1 MRESTRSLVLLLA
14 LMVAALCAHAASPEQ
29 LQQIEAAQH
38 DFVNNNGGSF
48 DEQLQIENSIAA
60 GAGNLVLIDQIEG
73 TGQHANVEQGGSGN
87 VATVLQGFG
96 DANSADVQQIGVNN
110 EALMMQ
116 AGVANAVTM
125 LQQLGGFNQATINQ
139 QGQANLAAVTQLND
153 ANKLTL
159 NQKDGYN
166 QADVTQ
172 NGNTDLTITQTNA
185 GGSASTTNQLLV
197 KAWAESSA
205 SSSFAPIALDGAGST
220 QLYLCNGSTAY
231 CTSVL
236 P

>member
-1 MRESTRSLVLLLA
+1 MYRHFIFTA
-14 LMVAALCAHAASPEQ
+14 LIFVAARAQAATLEQ

-38 DFVNNNGGSF
+38 DFVNSHGGSF

-60 GAGNLVLIDQIEG
+60 GAGNFVLIDQIEG
-73 TGQHANVEQGGSGN
+73 TGQRANVEQSGSGN

-96 DANSADVQQIGVNN
+96 DANSADVQQVGVNN
-110 EALMMQ
+110 ETLIMQ
-116 AGVANAVTM
+116 AGVANAVTL
-125 LQQLGGFNQATINQ
+125 LQQLGNFNQATINQ

-172 NGNTDLTITQTNA
+172 NGNTDLIITQTNA
-185 GGSASTTNQLLV
+185 LGSASAVNQLLV

-205 SSSFAPIALDGAGST
+205 SSGFAPIALDGAGST

-231 CTSVL
+231 CASVL